1 MNLNMNDD
9 NLVTLTQLETF
20 TAASGGITFSA
31 RSRRQKY
38 AWIEK
43 ILQRFWYT
51 SSKKKNR
58 SVIKSFVMKMTGYS
72 DAQMTRLIGKM
83 RATRR
88 IAVPD
93 SPRRNSFPTR
103 YTTDDVARLA
113 ETDNAHSRL
122 AGAAT
127 RKIFRREYELF
138 GKEDYIRLKDI
149 SIAHLYN
156 LRGRRQYLSASTT
169 FKKTNP
175 TPTPI
180 GERRKPFP
188 NGKPGYIRVDSVH
201 QGDFDGTKGVYHINL
216 VDEVA
221 QWELVGSVEG
231 ISEAFLAPLLEELL
245 RSFPFTII
253 EFHSDNG
260 SEYINQVVAALL
272 KKMLINQTKSR
283 SRRSN
288 DNALVEGK
296 NGSIIRKHMGY
307 IHIPGRYAP
316 TINKFYKDHLNIY
329 INYHRPCGYA
339 TTTVDGRGKE
349 KKKYDVYETPYEH
362 FKKLP
367 NAAAYLREG
376 ITFEDL
382 DKIALAMSDNECA
395 KMMQKAKTELFKSFR
410 KSMA

>member
-1 MNLNMNDD
+1 
-9 NLVTLTQLETF
+9 
-20 TAASGGITFSA
+20 
-31 RSRRQKY
+31 
-38 AWIEK
+38 
-43 ILQRFWYT
+43 
-51 SSKKKNR
+51 
-58 SVIKSFVMKMTGYS
+58 
-72 DAQMTRLIGKM
+72 MTRLIGKM

>member
-9 NLVTLTQLETF
+9 NLVTIAQLETF
-20 TAASGGITFSA
+20 TAASGGLTFSA
-31 RSRRQKY
+31 HSRKQKY

-43 ILQRFWYT
+43 ILQRFFYRS
-51 SSKKKNR
+51 SSKKKR
-58 SVIKSFVMKMTGYS
+58 SIIKSFVMKMTGYS
-72 DAQMTRLIGKM
+72 DALMTRLIGKM
-83 RATRR
+83 RTTRH

-93 SPRRNSFPTR
+93 STARNSFPTR

-127 RKIFRREYELF
+127 REIFRREFILF
-138 GKEDYIRLKDI
+138 GNTDYVRLKDI

-156 LRGRRQYLSASTT
+156 LRGRRQYVSAATT

-201 QGDFDGTKGVYHINL
+201 QGDFEGTKGVYHINL

-272 KKMLINQTKSR
+272 KKMLIEQTKSR
-283 SRRSN
+283 PRRSN

-296 NGSIIRKHMGY
+296 NGSVIRKHMGY

-316 TINKFYKDHLNIY
+316 TINEFYKNHFNIY

-339 TTTVDGRGKE
+339 TTTVDRRGKE
-349 KKKYDVYETPYEH
+349 KKKYDIYETPYEH

-367 NAAAYLREG
+367 NATSYLREG

-382 DKIALAMSDNECA
+382 DKIAFAQSDNECA

-410 KSMA
+410 KLTT

>member
-9 NLVTLTQLETF
+9 NLVTIAQLETF

-31 RSRRQKY
+31 HSRKQKY

-72 DAQMTRLIGKM
+72 DAQMTRLIAKM
-83 RATRR
+83 RAMRR

-93 SPRRNSFPTR
+93 APRRNSFPAR

-127 RKIFRREYELF
+127 REIFRREFILF
-138 GKEDYIRLKDI
+138 GNTDYVRLKDI

-156 LRGRRQYLSASTT
+156 LRGRRQYLTAATT

-201 QGDFDGTKGVYHINL
+201 QGDFEGAKGVYHINL
-216 VDEVA
+216 VDEVT
-221 QWELVGSVEG
+221 QWQLMGSVEG

-245 RSFPFTII
+245 RSFPFVVI

-260 SEYINQVVAALL
+260 SEYINKIVAALL
-272 KKMLINQTKSR
+272 KKMMIEQTKSR

-296 NGSIIRKHMGY
+296 NGSVIRKHMGY
-307 IHIPGRYAP
+307 IHIPGRFAP
-316 TINKFYKDHLNIY
+316 LINEFYKTHFNTY
-329 INYHRPCGYA
+329 VNYHRPSGYA
-339 TTTVDGRGKE
+339 TTTVDHRGKE
-349 KKKYDVYETPYEH
+349 KKKYDIYETPYEH
-362 FKKLP
+362 FKKIP
-367 NAAAYLREG
+367 DATEYLREG
-376 ITFEDL
+376 LTFDDL
-382 DKIALAMSDNECA
+382 DKIALEKSDNECA
-395 KMMQKAKTELFKSFR
+395 KMMQKAKVELTRVSLKHQ
-410 KSMA
+410 